1 MPADYAIHVRGSLG
15 PEMRHALA
23 DLCPEP
29 LAGHTR
35 LSAHDIDQAQLHG
48 ILWRLRTLA
57 VEIDAVWRTGAEPID
72 GGRGPARSKLPTMGD
87 SPDSPT
93 WAIAAIERN
102 D

>member
-23 DLCPEP
+23 DLCPQT
-29 LAGHTR
+29 LDGHTR

-57 VEIDAVWRTGAEPID
+57 VEIDAVWRTGAASID
-72 GGRGPARSKLPTMGD
+72 RVPGAARSMLPTGD